1 MIQKNIT
8 KDILLGVATGD
19 ALGVPVEFLSREI
32 LSVTPVSGMLAYG
45 SHDVPKGTFSDDSS
59 LTFCLAEALTK
70 PFQLMNVADNFVSW
84 LNDDYWTHGGKLFD
98 VGIATQKAIRNLA
111 NGVHPELAGGNGED
125 DNGNGSL
132 MRILPL
138 AIFLKDKP
146 VEERYRIVQQV
157 SSLTHRHIR
166 SVISCF
172 YYVEYALGLID
183 GTDIF
188 TIYDNLKQSVFRFL
202 ASINVDQQEIEHLDR
217 LLKGDIYTLAEKD
230 IHSSGYVVHT
240 LEASIWCLLTT
251 STYADAVLKAV
262 NLGLDTDTT
271 AAVTGGLAGLLY
283 SYQSI
288 PKEWL
293 NELARVK
300 DIEELADRVQNFQ
313 IPSLSMSD
321 V

>member
-1 MIQKNIT
+1 MIQRNIT

-19 ALGVPVEFLSREI
+19 ALGVPVEFLSRDI
-32 LSVTPVSGMLAYG
+32 LAGNPVSGMLEYG

-70 PFQLMNVADNFVSW
+70 PFQLMNVADNFVRW
-84 LNDDYWTHGGKLFD
+84 LNDNYWTHGGRLFD
-98 VGIATQKAIRNLA
+98 VGIATQKAIRNLS

-166 SVISCF
+166 SIISCF
-172 YYVEYALGLID
+172 YYVEFALGLID
-183 GTDIF
+183 GVEIF
-188 TIYDNLKQSVFRFL
+188 TIYDHLKQSVFRFL
-202 ASINVDQQEIEHLDR
+202 ASINVEQREIEHLDR
-217 LLKGDIYTLAEKD
+217 LLKGDIYTLTEKE
-230 IHSSGYVVHT
+230 IYSSGYVIHT

-251 STYADAVLKAV
+251 GTYADAVLKAV

-271 AAVTGGLAGLLY
+271 AAVTGGLAGLHY
-283 SYQSI
+283 GYQSI
-288 PKEWL
+288 PEEWL
-293 NELARVK
+293 NDLARVK
-300 DIEELADRVQNFQ
+300 DIEDLADRVQNFQ
-313 IPSLSMSD
+313 IPSLSLSD